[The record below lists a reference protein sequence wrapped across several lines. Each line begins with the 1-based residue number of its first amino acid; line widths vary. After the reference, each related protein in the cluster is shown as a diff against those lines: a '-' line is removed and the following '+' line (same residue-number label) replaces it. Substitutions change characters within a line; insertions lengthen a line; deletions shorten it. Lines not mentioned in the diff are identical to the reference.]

1 MDTNMT
7 LYESRQAICTEKG
20 RNYIITNPFTTAN
33 VKLIR
38 DVDFAVIPNT
48 SSPSLLKGGAEKI
61 ALLFGVMKH
70 ITMVNEI
77 ADYKEPFFYYAH
89 KCELIKLGADGKEYV
104 FSTGYGS
111 CNTKEK
117 SFGRADAFTSAN
129 SAMKKSEKR
138 AYVDAVISMVGISNL
153 FSQDLEDANFNK
165 SLEKLELDNTDPNTA
180 ISQAQRKRLFAIA
193 KTYGMGTVELKAWLN
208 EKFNLDST
216 NDITLTLYDNIVAEL
231 QKGE

>member
-48 SSPSLLKGGAEKI
+48 TSPSLLKGGAEKI

-153 FSQDLEDANFNK
+153 FTQDMEDANFNK
-165 SLEKLELDNTDPNTA
+165 SLDKLELDNTDPSTP

-193 KTYGMGTVELKAWLN
+193 KTYGMGTVELKAWLK

>member
-7 LYESRQAICTEKG
+7 LYESKQAICREKG
-20 RNYIITNPFTTAN
+20 RNYIITNPYTSAET
-33 VKLIR
+33 KLLR
-38 DVDFAVIPNT
+38 GVDFAVIPNT
-48 SSPSLLKGGAEKI
+48 TSPSLLKGGAEKI

-70 ITMVNEI
+70 VTMINEI

-165 SLEKLELDNTDPNTA
+165 QVENLQVDNTDPNTT
-180 ISQAQRKRLFAIA
+180 ITQAQRKRLFAIA
-193 KTYGMGTVELKAWLN
+193 KTYSMGTVELKGWLKD
-208 EKFNLDST
+208 KFGIEST
-216 NDITLTLYDNIVAEL
+216 NEITQKMYDEIVARL
-231 QKGE
+231 QEEN

>member
-38 DVDFAVIPNT
+38 GVDFAVIPNT
-48 SSPSLLKGGAEKI
+48 TSPSLLKGGAEKI

-70 ITMVNEI
+70 VELINEI
-77 ADYKEPFFYYAH
+77 ADYHEPFFYYAH

-138 AYVDAVISMVGISNL
+138 AFVDAVISMVGISNL
-153 FSQDLEDANFNK
+153 FTQDMEDANFNK
-165 SLEKLELDNTDPNTA
+165 QVDNLQLNTTDPNTP
-180 ISQAQRKRLFAIA
+180 ITSAQRKRLFAVA
-193 KTYGMGTVELKAWLN
+193 NTYGKGTVELKAWLK

-216 NDITLTLYDNIVAEL
+216 NDITQTLYDTIVAEL
-231 QKGE
+231 QKEG